1 MPLPC
6 RRQLKPVED
15 ATDDVAHP
23 AGAAGRAVEPTP
35 YGEAGTAGTGNAGAG
50 DVGTGD
56 VGTSDVG
63 ASDVGASDVGTSDV
77 GASDRVAGDAATQGT
92 KGRDKS
98 GRSKAGAALSGATL
112 APKHTKPA
120 KTADKLAKLGLAR
133 DIDLVLH
140 LPMRYEDETALTPI
154 GDMLPGET
162 AQTEGVVF
170 DNEIAYRPRR
180 QLVVKL
186 RDAAGDELSLRFLNF
201 YGSQVTQM
209 AVGQRLRVRGD
220 VRGGFFGLEMVHP
233 AVRPV
238 DEDTPLPQ
246 ALTPVYPSTAGVS
259 QAYLRKAI
267 DNALARTALPELLPE
282 PIAERY
288 GRLLSLPPLA
298 EAVRTLHHP
307 SADADEAAL
316 IDGSHPAWSRIK
328 FDELL
333 AQQLSLKRAH
343 EERRR
348 RTAPAMPRRPAGDT
362 ASLAE
367 RLLQGL
373 PFALTGAQTRV
384 VAEISADLVAAYPM
398 QRLLQGDVGSGKTVV
413 AALAAAQAIDAG
425 YQAAMMAPTEIL
437 AEQHARKLRA
447 WLEPLGVTVAWLAG
461 SLKSKEKRAALEAA
475 ASGAARL
482 VIGTHAII
490 QDAVEFARLGLVI
503 VDEQHRFGVAQ
514 RLALRAKARRE
525 ALEADDGEKDFQPHQ
540 LMMSATPIPRTL
552 AMTYYADLDVSTIDE
567 LPPGRTPIVTKLVS
581 DARRDEVIARVR
593 EAALTGRQVYW
604 VCPLIEESETLQ
616 LQTAVETYETLVASL
631 PELRVGLVHGRLAPA
646 EKATVM
652 NAFSRNEIQLLVA
665 TTVIE
670 VGVDVPNAS
679 LMVIEHAERF
689 GLAQLHQLRG
699 RVGRGSTASV
709 CVLLYGGP
717 LSLTAR
723 ARLKTMRETTD
734 GFEIARRDLE
744 IRGPGEFLGARQS
757 GAAMLRFA
765 DLEQDAWLI
774 EPAREAAAQLVAQYP
789 EVVANHL
796 ARWLGGREQYLK
808 A

>member
-1 MPLPC
+1 MPLSDTRSP
-6 RRQLKPVED
+6 LE
-15 ATDDVAHP
+15 TDDDSAP
-23 AGAAGRAVEPTP
+23 KKRRAA
-35 YGEAGTAGTGNAGAG
+35 
-50 DVGTGD
+50 
-56 VGTSDVG
+56 
-63 ASDVGASDVGTSDV
+63 
-77 GASDRVAGDAATQGT
+77 
-92 KGRDKS
+92 
-98 GRSKAGAALSGATL
+98 RSKADADVTREPGVPAAEGTKKPAAAKKPTL
-112 APKHTKPA
+112 A
-120 KTADKLAKLGLAR
+120 KTADKLAKLGLTR

-140 LPMRYEDETALTPI
+140 LPMRYEDETSLTPI
-154 GDMLPGET
+154 GELLPGGIS
-162 AQTEGVVF
+162 QTEGVVY

-180 QLVVKL
+180 QLLVKM
-186 RDAAGDELSLRFLNF
+186 RDDAGDELILRFLNF
-201 YGSQVTQM
+201 YGSQVKQM
-209 AVGQRLRVRGD
+209 SIGVRLRVRGD
-220 VRGGFFGLEMVHP
+220 VRGGFFGMEMVHP
-233 AVRPV
+233 AVRVV

-267 DNALARTALPELLPE
+267 DNALARTSLPELLPE
-282 PIAERY
+282 PVERQY
-288 GRLLSLPPLA
+288 LKPLDVPQLMD
-298 EAVRTLHHP
+298 AVRTLHHP
-307 SADADEAAL
+307 NSHSDETAL
-316 IDGSHPAWSRIK
+316 IDGTHPAWTRIK
-328 FDELL
+328 FEELL

-343 EERRR
+343 EERRTR
-348 RTAPAMPRRPAGDT
+348 AAPAMPRRAATDE
-362 ASLAE
+362 ASLVT
-367 RLLQGL
+367 RLLQTL
-373 PFALTGAQTRV
+373 PFSLTKAQQRV
-384 VAEISADLVAAYPM
+384 CAEIAQDLTQPHPM

-437 AEQHARKLRA
+437 AEQHARKLRG
-447 WLEPLGVTVAWLAG
+447 WLEPLGVSVAWLAG
-461 SLKSKEKRAALEAA
+461 SLKTKEKRSAIEAA
-475 ASGAARL
+475 ALGTAQL

-503 VDEQHRFGVAQ
+503 VDEQHRFGVEQ
-514 RLALRAKARRE
+514 RLALRAKAHN
-525 ALEADDGEKDFQPHQ
+525 AADGARDFQPHQ

-567 LPPGRTPIVTKLVS
+567 LPPGRTPILTKLVS
-581 DARRDEVIARVR
+581 DARREEVIGRVR

-616 LQTAVETYETLVASL
+616 LQTAVETYETLVATL
-631 PELRVGLVHGRLAPA
+631 PELKVGLVHGRLTPV

-652 NAFSRNEIQLLVA
+652 DAFSRNDVQLLVA

-699 RVGRGSTASV
+699 RVGRGSAASV
-709 CVLLYGGP
+709 CVLMYAGP
-717 LSLTAR
+717 LSMTAR
-723 ARLKTMRETTD
+723 ARLQTMRETTD

-765 DLEQDAWLI
+765 DLENDGWLI
-774 EPAREAAAQLVAQYP
+774 EPAREAAATLLAQYP
-789 EVVANHL
+789 NVVTQHL
-796 ARWLGGREQYLK
+796 LRWLNTREQYLK

>member
-1 MPLPC
+1 MPLP
-6 RRQLKPVED
+6 RPHLPDPSDIAPAAEPVAASPRKP
-15 ATDDVAHP
+15 AN
-23 AGAAGRAVEPTP
+23 
-35 YGEAGTAGTGNAGAG
+35 TAKTAK
-50 DVGTGD
+50 T
-56 VGTSDVG
+56 
-63 ASDVGASDVGTSDV
+63 
-77 GASDRVAGDAATQGT
+77 
-92 KGRDKS
+92 
-98 GRSKAGAALSGATL
+98 
-112 APKHTKPA
+112 A
-120 KTADKLAKLGLAR
+120 KTADKLAKLGLTR

-140 LPMRYEDETALTPI
+140 LPMRYEDETSLTPI
-154 GDMLPGET
+154 GELVPGET

-180 QLVVKL
+180 QLLVKL
-186 RDAAGDELSLRFLNF
+186 RDDAGDELILRFLNF
-201 YGSQVTQM
+201 YGSQVKQM
-209 AVGQRLRVRGD
+209 AVGTRLRVRGD
-220 VRGGFFGLEMVHP
+220 ARGGFVGLEMVHP
-233 AVRPV
+233 SVRPV
-238 DEDTPLPQ
+238 DVDTPLPQ

-267 DNALARTALPELLPE
+267 DNAVARTPLPELLPE
-282 PIAERY
+282 PLMQAYVR
-288 GRLLSLPPLA
+288 RLDLPPLA

-307 SADADEAAL
+307 SADADETAL
-316 IDGSHPAWSRIK
+316 IDGSHPAWTRIK

-343 EERRR
+343 DERRR
-348 RTAPAMPRRPAGDT
+348 RTAPPMPAPSEGRPTRTRGTQGTKDESETLSA
-362 ASLAE
+362 
-367 RLLQGL
+367 RLRAAL

-384 VAEISADLVAAYPM
+384 VAEISADLAAPHPM

-437 AEQHARKLRA
+437 AEQHARKLRG

-461 SLKSKEKRAALEAA
+461 SLKTKEKRAALEAA
-475 ASGAARL
+475 ASGAAQL
-482 VIGTHAII
+482 VIGTHAMI
-490 QDAVEFARLGLVI
+490 QETVEFARLGLVI

-514 RLALRAKARRE
+514 RLALRAKAHR
-525 ALEADDGEKDFQPHQ
+525 AADGASDFQPHQ

-581 DARRDEVIARVR
+581 DARRDEVVARVR

-616 LQTAVETYETLVASL
+616 LQTAVETFETLAAAL
-631 PELRVGLVHGRLAPA
+631 PELRVGLVHGRLPPA
-646 EKATVM
+646 EKAAVM
-652 NAFSRNEIQLLVA
+652 EAFAGNEVQLLVA

-765 DLEQDAWLI
+765 DLQNDAWLI
-774 EPAREAAAQLVAQYP
+774 EPAREAAARLVAEYP
-789 EVVANHL
+789 DVVVAHL